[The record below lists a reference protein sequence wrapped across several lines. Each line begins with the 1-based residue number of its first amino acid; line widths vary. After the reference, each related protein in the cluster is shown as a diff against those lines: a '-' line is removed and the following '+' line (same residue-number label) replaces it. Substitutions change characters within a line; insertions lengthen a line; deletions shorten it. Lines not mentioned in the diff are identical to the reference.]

1 MSSWFLLDKMSE
13 KNTPKQHETSP
24 PKKRRMKTKFYNY
37 GDETKQ
43 CTTGTLKV
51 KSWENIM
58 LK

>member
-1 MSSWFLLDKMSE
+1 MSE
-13 KNTPKQHETSP
+13 KHTKTKWNKAL
-24 PKKRRMKTKFYNY
+24 KKRRMKTKFYNY

>member
-1 MSSWFLLDKMSE
+1 MSE